1 MAKKQKK
8 MFLEILDN
16 PIISRASYTWRYS
29 SSRLTDPEN
38 LSTHMYEVAAI
49 GLKLIDELAVATGDE
64 SYVSDNFV
72 NTFII
77 KAFVHDIDETVL
89 GDTPRPL
96 KYASP
101 DIHKAINAVADVTA
115 KKLLDET
122 YKSSVLQDHFKAA
135 YRLAKSDRTGFILS
149 VADMLCVVKKS
160 RVEIEK
166 LGNLTMLDVVYNLI
180 DYTQTL
186 KDKLY
191 KLCKNDKY
199 LDFMDFFNTVLCDV
213 EAYARETLVKY
224 NYDEY
229 VR

>member
-1 MAKKQKK
+1 MTKKK

-29 SSRLTDPEN
+29 SSRVTDPEN
-38 LSTHMYEVAAI
+38 LSTHMYEVATI
-49 GLKLIDELAVATGDE
+49 GLKLIDELSVYTGD
-64 SYVSDNFV
+64 SRYVSDDFV
-72 NTFII
+72 NTFIM

-115 KKLLDET
+115 RDLLDST
-122 YKSSVLQDHFKAA
+122 YKNEILRDRLKDA
-135 YRLAKSDRTGFILS
+135 YRLAKDGRSGYILS
-149 VADMLCVVKKS
+149 VSDMLCVVKKS

-180 DYTQTL
+180 DYTKTL
-186 KDKLY
+186 KS
-191 KLCKNDKY
+191 KLCKLCLTEY
-199 LDFMDFFNTVLCDV
+199 QDFYEFFSGVLNDV
-213 EAYARETLVKY
+213 EIYARETLAKY